1 MHGIDKIEDE
11 EAWIFVKEQ
20 NQRMKNGNSEG
31 NVPGPVV
38 KSEIVE
44 SMMRPE
50 AVGAIAEGHE
60 QPEEDVQRDGAD
72 GGEADVS

>member
-1 MHGIDKIEDE
+1 MHRVDEIEDE
-11 EAWIFVKEQ
+11 EARIFVKEQ
-20 NQRMKNGNSEG
+20 NQRMKNGNGEG

-38 KSEIVE
+38 KPEIVE
-44 SMMRPE
+44 AMMRPR

-60 QPEEDVQRDGAD
+60 QSEEHVEGDGAD